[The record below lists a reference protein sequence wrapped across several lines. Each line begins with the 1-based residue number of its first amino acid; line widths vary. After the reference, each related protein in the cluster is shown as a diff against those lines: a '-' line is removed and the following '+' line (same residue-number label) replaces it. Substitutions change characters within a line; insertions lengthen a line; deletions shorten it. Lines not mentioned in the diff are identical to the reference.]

1 MERYADGAGQGR
13 AGAREQATMSSTT
26 STPVALALA
35 ILACGGGH
43 ASATSGTPIG
53 DAVLIVNRVTADLDK
68 DHRTLAT
75 GDNVRQDET
84 IEVSADGKGELKLAD
99 DTKLALGAG
108 ARLVLDKFVYDPDR
122 KAGSIVLNL
131 AKGAFR
137 FVTGVAQKPTY
148 EIRTPNASITVR
160 GTIFDVYVLP
170 NNTTWL
176 LLHEGAVEVRND
188 KRECRVLNEP
198 GHMLRIGT
206 RGEVGQPINWN
217 GLPGRAGIRFED
229 AFPFVVERPQLSP
242 PVIMTADAVIARSR
256 PRVVSQECVTPVP
269 PGLRTQRTQR
279 DDDPKK
285 AQRVKRAAAPGSE
298 PEEKPKRR
306 RVEKP
311 DEDRDDDSPPRK
323 RKVVVIEDP
332 PRHSGPTIF
341 IPPIR
346 IKPKGPKWPD
356 RDRPSYPGKD
366 KTPDRGHGPTIN
378 TGPVIRFGGSSGP
391 KSGGMR
397 LGGQSGG
404 GYGTSKSLGG
414 GFKLR

>member
-1 MERYADGAGQGR
+1 MTCAVTR
-13 AGAREQATMSSTT
+13 
-26 STPVALALA
+26 PFALALA
-35 ILACGGGH
+35 ILAGAGTS
-43 ASATSGTPIG
+43 ASATTGTPIG
-53 DAVLIVNRVTADLDK
+53 DAVLIVNRVTADLEQ

-99 DTKLALGAG
+99 DTKLALGGG

-122 KAGSIVLNL
+122 RAGSIVLNL

-188 KRECRVLNEP
+188 RRVCRVLNEP
-198 GHMLRIGT
+198 GHMLMIGAS
-206 RGEVGQPINWN
+206 GDIGQPINWN

-229 AFPFVVERPQLSP
+229 AFPFVVDRPQLSP
-242 PVIMTADAVIARSR
+242 PVIMTADAVMARSR
-256 PRVVSQECVTPVP
+256 PRAVAQECVTPVP
-269 PGLRTQRTQR
+269 PGLRMQRTDNRR
-279 DDDPKK
+279 DADPPK
-285 AQRVKRAAAPGSE
+285 AQRVKQTAAPDPDPE
-298 PEEKPKRR
+298 PETKPKRR
-306 RVEKP
+306 RVEQAEP
-311 DEDRDDDSPPRK
+311 DRDDDPPPR
-323 RKVVVIEDP
+323 RRRVVVIEDP
-332 PRHSGPTIF
+332 PRRSGPPIV

-346 IKPKGPKWPD
+346 IKPKGPRPD
-356 RDRPSYPGKD
+356 RDRPGHSGPGS
-366 KTPDRGHGPTIN
+366 TPDRGHGPSLN
-378 TGPVIRFGGSSGP
+378 SGPVIRFGGSNTP
-391 KSGGMR
+391 RSGGMR
-397 LGGQSGG
+397 LGGQNGG
-404 GYGTSKSLGG
+404 AGVGKSFGG